1 MKVIIPLAGKGTRL
15 RPHTHLVPKPM
26 LKIAGKPV
34 MAYILEDLRKL
45 GNVEQIVY
53 ITGHL
58 KEKVQEYATTEFADL
73 PSVYVEQKVQDGTA
87 GAVKLAQPYV
97 DQDVLIIFVDT
108 IFETD
113 LSVLKTTDADG
124 IIWVKEVEDY
134 QRFGVVVKDEND
146 NMTRIVEK
154 PSTPISKSANIGLY
168 YMKNWK
174 LLYEGIDHVLTQPKN
189 KGEYYLTDAFQ
200 YMIDK
205 GAKIKVIEVSGWY
218 DAGEVGTLLETNR
231 TVLDKGGARRPK
243 TTPNGVTFN
252 DPVYIED
259 DVTITNSTIGPNV
272 SLGSGTTVDGSTL
285 SDCVVGKRSKV
296 ANSKL
301 TKSLIG
307 DDVTIDGM
315 NGELNITDHS
325 RVKGRTT

>member
-58 KEKVQEYATTEFADL
+58 KEKVEQYATTEFADL

-113 LSVLKTTDADG
+113 LSVLKNTDADG

-134 QRFGVVVKDEND
+134 QRFGVVVKDDND
-146 NMTRIVEK
+146 NMTKIVEK

-189 KGEYYLTDAFQ
+189 KGEFYLTDAFQ

-218 DAGEVGTLLETNR
+218 DAGEVGTLLDTNR
-231 TVLDKGGARRPK
+231 TVLDKGAARRPK
-243 TTPNGVTFN
+243 SVPNGVTIN

-285 SDCVVGKRSKV
+285 SDSVVGKRSKV

-301 TKSLIG
+301 TRSLIG

-315 NGELNITDHS
+315 NGELNVTDHS
-325 RVKGRTT
+325 QIKVRT

>member
-58 KEKVQEYATTEFADL
+58 KEKVEEYATTEFADL

-113 LSVLKTTDADG
+113 LSVLKNTDADG

-174 LLYEGIDHVLTQPKN
+174 LLFEGIDYVLKQPQN

-205 GAKIKVIEVSGWY
+205 GAKIKVIEVAGWY

-231 TVLDKGGARRPK
+231 TVLDKGGARRPSSV
-243 TTPNGVTFN
+243 PAGVTIN

-259 DVTITNSTIGPNV
+259 DVTISNSTIGPNV
-272 SLGSGTTVDGSTL
+272 SLGKGTTVDGSTL
-285 SDCVVGKRSKV
+285 SDSVIGRRSKV
-296 ANSKL
+296 ANSTL
-301 TKSLIG
+301 TRSLIG
-307 DDVTIDGM
+307 DDVTVDGM
-315 NGELNITDHS
+315 KGELNITDHS
-325 RVKGRTT
+325 RIKGA

>member
-113 LSVLKTTDADG
+113 LSVLKTSDADG

-134 QRFGVVVKDEND
+134 QRFGVVVKDAND
-146 NMTRIVEK
+146 NMTKIVEK

-189 KGEYYLTDAFQ
+189 KGEFYLTDAFQ

-205 GAKIKVIEVSGWY
+205 GAKIKVIEVAGWY

-243 TTPNGVTFN
+243 TAPNGVTIN

-285 SDCVVGKRSKV
+285 TDSVVGKRSKV

-315 NGELNITDHS
+315 NGELNVTDHS
-325 RVKGRTT
+325 RIKGV

>member
-58 KEKVQEYATTEFADL
+58 KEKVEQYATTEFADL

-113 LSVLKTTDADG
+113 LSVLKNTDADG

-174 LLYEGIDHVLTQPKN
+174 LLFEGIDHVLTQPQN

-205 GAKIKVIEVSGWY
+205 GAKIKVIEVAGWY

-231 TVLDKGGARRPK
+231 TVLDKGGARRPSSV
-243 TTPNGVTFN
+243 PAGVTIN

-259 DVTITNSTIGPNV
+259 DVTISNSTIGPNV
-272 SLGSGTTVDGSTL
+272 SLGKGTTVDGSTL
-285 SDCVVGKRSKV
+285 SDSVVGSRSKV
-296 ANSKL
+296 ANSTL
-301 TKSLIG
+301 TRSLIG

-315 NGELNITDHS
+315 KGELNITDHS
-325 RVKGRTT
+325 RIKGV